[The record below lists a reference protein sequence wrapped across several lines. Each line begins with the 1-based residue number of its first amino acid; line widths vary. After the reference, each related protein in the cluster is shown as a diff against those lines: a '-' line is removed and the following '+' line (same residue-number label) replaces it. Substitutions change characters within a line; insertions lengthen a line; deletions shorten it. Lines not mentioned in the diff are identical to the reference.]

1 MYRKFA
7 FEGDIHASLD
17 CVPMAVRRKL
27 DLVRWKISLAGWQ
40 SLPRADRLSLCHLPV
55 DGPGDLEVYAEVLQ
69 HCARRAGA
77 ELKPLPPPEEI
88 WKGEDVPVDVAVRC
102 REASIPI
109 DARRW
114 TSLDEDSRY
123 ALVKLADPKREA
135 TKFIAA
141 AIELELR
148 SGPMPAGFPD
158 TACGPSRTP
167 A

>member
-1 MYRKFA
+1 MYRQFT

-40 SLPRADRLSLCHLPV
+40 LLPRADRLSLCHLPV

-69 HCARRAGA
+69 HYAQRAGT
-77 ELKPLPPPEEI
+77 ELKLLPPPEEL
-88 WKGEDVPVDVAVRC
+88 WKAEDVPADVATRC

-109 DARRW
+109 DTARW
-114 TSLDEDSRY
+114 TRLDEDSRY

-141 AIELELR
+141 AIELGLR
-148 SGPMPAGFPD
+148 SGPMPAGLPE
-158 TACGPSRTP
+158 TACGPSRT
-167 A
+167 AA